1 MANKWTKTT
10 INIPKV
16 YTPIERVAI
25 AQDVIDYIVERTKA
39 GKGPGNKEWANKAA
53 REYSKSY
60 QKSVEFRASG
70 KSKNVNLKLSG
81 DMLDA
86 IGIITDKSG
95 AVTIGITDESQVGK
109 AEGNIRGTYGSN
121 TPIRG
126 KSRPFLNLTND
137 ELKKILQNY
146 PLNDRVKSR
155 AEAEAIVSTSEMA
168 QEYLDE

>member
-10 INIPKV
+10 INIPRV
-16 YTPIERVAI
+16 YTPVERVAI

-39 GKGPGNKEWANKAA
+39 GKGPGNKAWMGKSG
-53 REYSKSY
+53 EYSKAY

-86 IGIITDKSG
+86 IGIITDKAG
-95 AVTIGITDESQVGK
+95 AVTIGITDDDQVGK
-109 AEGNIRGTYGSN
+109 AEGNIRGTYGKN

-155 AEAEAIVSTSEMA
+155 AEAEAIVSTSDMA